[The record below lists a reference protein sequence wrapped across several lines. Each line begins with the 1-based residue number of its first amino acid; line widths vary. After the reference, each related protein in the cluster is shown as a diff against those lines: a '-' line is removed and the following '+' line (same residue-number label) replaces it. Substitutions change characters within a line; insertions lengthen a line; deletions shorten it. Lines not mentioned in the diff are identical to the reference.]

1 MAVVAALLGLC
12 LIALL
17 PPKAAGADGQPVV
30 VVVDRAD
37 PVDESLQ
44 PPDNASEDVG
54 GTTPLLIA
62 FVVMVGLWCWA
73 WRIGPDH
80 QPKGPPGST
89 PDADIPS
96 AQPMRIRL

>member
-17 PPKAAGADGQPVV
+17 PPKAAGADGQPAA
-30 VVVDRAD
+30 VDRAD
-37 PVDESLQ
+37 PVGESLQ
-44 PPDNASEDVG
+44 PPENASEDVG
-54 GTTPLLIA
+54 GTTPLLVA

-73 WRIGPDH
+73 WRIGPDRT
-80 QPKGPPGST
+80 PPRPPGAT